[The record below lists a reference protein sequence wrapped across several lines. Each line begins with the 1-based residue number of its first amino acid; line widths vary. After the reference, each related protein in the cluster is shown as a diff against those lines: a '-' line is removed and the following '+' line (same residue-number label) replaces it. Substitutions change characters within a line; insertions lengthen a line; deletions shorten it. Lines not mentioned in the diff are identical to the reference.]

1 MIGAMRAAG
10 SLSLPCNVVGVIA
23 LAENAIGPD
32 AMYPHQI
39 LTSHAGKT
47 VEVGNTDAEGR
58 LCLADAMSWV
68 QVRVPP
74 SEQLHAQE
82 RPRRVFFAQETHTPS
97 QMVDVATL
105 TGACVVA
112 LGEYAAGAFAN
123 GEKEEQGK
131 ALEAALARAAATSA
145 ERIWPMPVFPEHT
158 KELKGTYA
166 DLRSIGKGREGGA
179 CTAAAFLQE
188 FVHDGVGWCHIDVA
202 GPAMTSRPWVRGP
215 LDATVPNGL

>member
-1 MIGAMRAAG
+1 MRAAG

-68 QVRVPP
+68 QVRLPA

-82 RPRRVFFAQETHTPS
+82 RPRRVF
-97 QMVDVATL
+97 
-105 TGACVVA
+105 C
-112 LGEYAAGAFAN
+112 AGD
-123 GEKEEQGK
+123 
-131 ALEAALARAAATSA
+131 ARA
-145 ERIWPMPVFPEHT
+145 I
-158 KELKGTYA
+158 A
-166 DLRSIGKGREGGA
+166 DG
-179 CTAAAFLQE
+179 
-188 FVHDGVGWCHIDVA
+188 
-202 GPAMTSRPWVRGP
+202 
-215 LDATVPNGL
+215 